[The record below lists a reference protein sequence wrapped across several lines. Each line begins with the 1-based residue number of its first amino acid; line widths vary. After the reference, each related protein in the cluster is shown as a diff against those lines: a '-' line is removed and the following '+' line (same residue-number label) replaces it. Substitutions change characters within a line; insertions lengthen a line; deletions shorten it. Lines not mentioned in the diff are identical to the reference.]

1 MKNKQ
6 FLNDHFVFLIDN
18 FEDINNISYNLRS
31 MRTFVYLNN
40 DIFIEID
47 KNKQFIHISL
57 NFAKPFVEI
66 TTFVP
71 KFLRPD
77 TSLFAQNIKKY
88 FSNARFTNFKQLNND
103 RIVSFS
109 VHKTYENYETF
120 DGTVYLELF
129 SNHPNIILTNES
141 NQIVFAKHYTNV
153 QSIRLILNNI
163 EYTLPDK
170 KFDFNPENYISKN
183 QIENYNSNLLD
194 AIIKDQNLDIFKLL
208 KNKTK
213 NLKKKI
219 ASLYDQKNEYA
230 NFSIYK
236 DAADFIYCDLETQ
249 HKEIEID
256 GTIIPLDPSLDN
268 IGNANKLYKK
278 YKKAKKGQEI
288 IDEFI
293 NKSTA
298 ELEYFQKIEL
308 QLINYTLDDID
319 EIRYQLIKDNY
330 LKSKTTQTATKP
342 SFSPYYFEINNVR
355 IGYGKNS
362 FQNEKL
368 TFSIADKQHYY
379 LHIKDY
385 HGAHVVIFDNNPDP
399 EIIKIAAELALFLSN
414 KDAGDIQLA
423 DVKDVKKTSV
433 KGKVLLNKYELITI
447 SGYDKK
453 KIDSL
458 IKKAKRF

>member
-256 GTIIPLDPSLDN
+256 GTNIPLDPSLDN

-308 QLINYTLDDID
+308 QLINYTLDDIE

-330 LKSKTTQTATKP
+330 LKSKTAQTATKP